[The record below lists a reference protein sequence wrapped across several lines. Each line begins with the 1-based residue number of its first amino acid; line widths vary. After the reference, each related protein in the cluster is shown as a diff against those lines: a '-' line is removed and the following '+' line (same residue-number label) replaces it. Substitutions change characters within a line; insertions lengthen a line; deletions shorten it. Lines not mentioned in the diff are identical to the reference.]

1 LISMIS
7 VTIYNVA
14 PTAEQLF
21 PKSPI
26 TFD

>member
-1 LISMIS
+1 MIS